1 MISSKKRELL
11 GSKGSSLE
19 IKKICM
25 RVMNLLQDYK
35 RGDIVVTLAVLW
47 LAVCERFDVEPHE
60 VLSVANKIRTQ
71 TFDNKHNA
79 QFKALKDYMNNDL

>member
-1 MISSKKRELL
+1 MISSRKRELL

-25 RVMNLLQDYK
+25 RVISLLQDYK

-47 LAVCERFDVEPHE
+47 LSVCERFDVEPNE
-60 VLSVANKIRTQ
+60 ALSVANKMRTQ
-71 TFDNKHNA
+71 TFDNKHSA
-79 QFKALKDYMNNDL
+79 QFRALKDYINDDL